1 MKLTKLVASAIAVAS
16 VVLSTGIASAQ
27 TATTLTTTS
36 TKGDNNG
43 NYSTQTTT
51 TRSTN
56 DNYSTQTTTTGDS
69 NNNYR
74 TQTTTASTA
83 TSTTRGMNGNY
94 IGAGISAGV
103 TNGGRQNDAALFGGN
118 VQGRYA
124 IKNAPVS
131 LRGAVLFGGD
141 SVAIVPTLTYDARIA
156 KNTNLYFGGGYS
168 FLTDE
173 GQASQLG
180 NKNAPVLTL
189 GAESQVAKNTV
200 VYSDAKFGID
210 AYKGSDSDAL
220 SLQAGVGYSF

>member
-1 MKLTKLVASAIAVAS
+1 MKLTKLAVSTLAVAS
-16 VVLSTGIASAQ
+16 VVLSAGIASAQ
-27 TATTLTTTS
+27 TSSTQTTTTTTS
-36 TKGDNNG
+36 DGNGNSITQTTTTGDNNG
-43 NYSTQTTT
+43 NYSTQT
-51 TRSTN
+51 
-56 DNYSTQTTTTGDS
+56 Q
-69 NNNYR
+69 
-74 TQTTTASTA
+74 
-83 TSTTRGMNGNY
+83 TSTTSNTINTNRGMSRSY
-94 IGAGISAGV
+94 IGAGIGAGV
-103 TNGGRQNDAALFGGN
+103 TNGGRNNDAATFGGN

-124 IKNAPVS
+124 IANQPLS
-131 LRGAVLFGGD
+131 IRGAVLFGGD
-141 SVAIVPTLTYDARIA
+141 SVAIVPTITYDAAIA

-210 AYKGSDSDAL
+210 AYEGSDADAL